1 MISLLFDISP
11 PVKPDATVG
20 LGLLTVII
28 IALVAVLLFG
38 FVMLLKF
45 LKRRRTQVDLYPAR
59 QSAVPHN
66 QP

>member
-11 PVKPDATVG
+11 PVKPGGTVG
-20 LGLLTVII
+20 LGLLTVVII
-28 IALVAVLLFG
+28 SLVAVLLFG

-45 LKRRRTQVDLYPAR
+45 LKRRRNRVELYPAQ